1 MFNTRANELYFLFFL
16 DYRVLPIVD
25 QNADVTVEFGVA
37 NINTRKKRSLLSINE
52 TDSVHFGSEKQGKV
66 EIRERETVKETTKVE
81 FEQNHKKKEKK
92 RRRKRTTDYGDR
104 SEFDQMRFDRMIRIF
119 RQKVSINKDN
129 CKSVPASSLNL
140 PGDAAYDV
148 ENQFK
153 YQGAT
158 ALRLSHFLSIFLE
171 TVQITDNFGNLR
183 GGGRLHQ
190 DHLFGE
196 VLANVMGDHRIL
208 SSGIFFEPYIF
219 ENQDGTAKELFG
231 PYAFK
236 DRGVAKAIDMAG
248 LPRKYIFEDW
258 YQNIKQSWETNTAK
272 LKKHK
277 MNQLVR
283 SDAKGTSSIKFEY
296 YPIGYYAPKY
306 EDGLWS
312 HPKFK
317 CDGMTDNWVMT
328 YSIPFFRRDYV
339 AKKNKFA

>member
-1 MFNTRANELYFLFFL
+1 MSFS

-37 NINTRKKRSLLSINE
+37 DINTRKKRSLLSVNE
-52 TDSVHFGSEKQGKV
+52 TTEAQQ
-66 EIRERETVKETTKVE
+66 T
-81 FEQNHKKKEKK
+81 EQKPKAKK
-92 RRRKRTTDYGDR
+92 RRKRTTDYGDR
-104 SEFDQMRFDRMIRIF
+104 ADFDQMRFDRMMRIF

-129 CKSVPASSLNL
+129 CKQVPPSSLHL

-153 YQGAT
+153 YQGTT

-171 TVQITDNFGNLR
+171 SVQITDNFGNLR

-196 VLANVMGDHRIL
+196 VLANVMADDRIL

-231 PYAFK
+231 PYAFMEN
-236 DRGVAKAIDMAG
+236 GVAKAIDMAG
-248 LPRKYIFEDW
+248 LPGKYIYETW
-258 YQNIKQSWETNTAK
+258 YTNIKSSWKTNTAK

-277 MNQLVR
+277 MSMLVR
-283 SDAKGTSSIKFEY
+283 SDVKGTSSIKFEY
-296 YPIGYYAPKY
+296 FPISYFAPKY

-312 HPKFK
+312 NPVFK
-317 CDGMTDNWVMT
+317 CDGMVNTWAVT
-328 YSIPFFRRDYV
+328 YSIPFFRRDHI